1 MTDSYLNFT
10 NSTLGS
16 KLADALG
23 LPKLIVLE
31 RYAIGQAVIRNYS
44 RPWPPL
50 FNPWAC
56 KRWRM
61 QSYRNGCPWP
71 TRQA

>member
-1 MTDSYLNFT
+1 MTDSYLNFA

-31 RYAIGQAVIRNYS
+31 RYAIGQAVICNYS
-44 RPWPPL
+44 PPWPSL

-56 KRWRM
+56 TRWHM
-61 QSYRNGCPWP
+61 HSYRNGCP
-71 TRQA
+71 